1 MHNIHD
7 AEENYLEAIV
17 VLHRTQGEV
26 RSIDLAHHLS
36 LSRASVSNAIKKLE
50 KEGHVIM
57 QHDGILK
64 LTPSGEA
71 IGREIDD
78 RHQTIKRWFLSLG
91 ISEENAENDACR
103 IEHAISQ
110 ETYDRVKAAF
120 MQDASAQE

>member
-17 VLHRTQGEV
+17 VLRRMQGEV

-36 LSRASVSNAIKKLE
+36 LSRASVSNAMKKLE
-50 KEGHVIM
+50 KEGHVVM
-57 QHDGILK
+57 TPDGRLS

-110 ETYDRVKAAF
+110 ETYDRVKEVF
-120 MQDASAQE
+120 MKDV